1 MSLER
6 VISEQQTEIDR
17 LKALL
22 TSANRQNI
30 ALNQQMERRFRQLD
44 ELTGLRLRD
53 CWRDDKQEQWEEYR
67 AIVHEVK
74 ASMVE
79 YGWCLHCQSFCC
91 ECENDYD

>member
-1 MSLER
+1 MSMER

-53 CWRDDKQEQWEEYR
+53 YWRDDKQEPWEEYR
-67 AIVHEVK
+67 AIVREVK

-79 YGWCLHCQSFCC
+79 YGWCFNCQSFNC
-91 ECENDYD
+91 ECDWS

>member
-53 CWRDDKQEQWEEYR
+53 CWRDDKREQWEKYR

-79 YGWCLHCQSFCC
+79 YGWCFNCQSFNC

>member
-22 TSANRQNI
+22 ASANRANRQTI
-30 ALNQQMERRFRQLD
+30 AQMERRFRQLD

-53 CWRDDKQEQWEEYR
+53 CWRDDKQEQWEKYC

-79 YGWCLHCQSFCC
+79 YGWCFNCQSFNC
-91 ECENDYD
+91 ECDWS

>member
-6 VISEQQTEIDR
+6 GISEQQTEIDR
-17 LKALL
+17 LRALL
-22 TSANRQNI
+22 ASANRQNI

-53 CWRDDKQEQWEEYR
+53 CWRDDKQEQWEKYR

-79 YGWCLHCQSFCC
+79 YGWCCNCQSFNC